1 MHASR
6 KQAARPHGQSGP
18 TTPAGLRAA
27 QAATERLGDRLA
39 RTFES
44 ITDAFY
50 TLDRDWRFTYV
61 NTEAERLQQKTRAE
75 MLGQRVWDV
84 FPDAVGS
91 VFDQEFHRAMATGE
105 TASFEAYYP
114 PLDLWAAVRA
124 FPSDDGLGVYFLDVS
139 ARKAA
144 ERALAESERR
154 YRALFERSGDA
165 ILIANDSGC
174 YVDANAAAATLL
186 GISRAAIIG
195 RRLNDFLADAGTA
208 SDQEASWQSFLA
220 AGEVHGEVRLRRP
233 DGEIRE
239 AEFNAIANT
248 SPGLHFGEFR
258 DVTERRRQ
266 ERSGEQRSR
275 ILASLRRL
283 PQGDAPE
290 HAANAICSELVAKG
304 DFPSA
309 AIYAF
314 DTEDESRA
322 LGARL
327 HDGRGTG
334 AIPPL
339 SKGRLRGLQETAAGG
354 AWVEDISGSADGSPR
369 ARIAELGLQSLAFA
383 PIDSEGRLIAILIA
397 GADEPAA
404 ELTQRLPALVEFAAL
419 ASSLLAPGLRQ
430 RSRQTTERNRIREI
444 IRTMAFRP
452 VFQPIVEM
460 ANGEVLGYEALTR
473 FSDGTPPDQVFKAA
487 ADAGLGLQLE
497 AVTIEVALDAA
508 APLRGDCF
516 LDINVSPDLVMA
528 RKPLQGLLRRSAP
541 GVVLEITEH
550 VDVQDYEIL
559 RASLASL
566 GSDVRFAVDDAGAG
580 FASLRHILELAP
592 SHVKLDRGLVARIDT
607 DPARQ
612 ALVAGLVHFATEI
625 AVMLIA
631 EGVETEDERQ
641 TLLRLGVHVGQGYLL
656 GRPAPAE
663 DVAPDPALGLPT
675 RGHARQRTVAQA

>member
-1 MHASR
+1 V
-6 KQAARPHGQSGP
+6 
-18 TTPAGLRAA
+18 L
-27 QAATERLGDRLA
+27 
-39 RTFES
+39 
-44 ITDAFY
+44 
-50 TLDRDWRFTYV
+50 
-61 NTEAERLQQKTRAE
+61 
-75 MLGQRVWDV
+75 
-84 FPDAVGS
+84 
-91 VFDQEFHRAMATGE
+91 
-105 TASFEAYYP
+105 
-114 PLDLWAAVRA
+114 
-124 FPSDDGLGVYFLDVS
+124 
-139 ARKAA
+139 
-144 ERALAESERR
+144 
-154 YRALFERSGDA
+154 
-165 ILIANDSGC
+165 
-174 YVDANAAAATLL
+174 
-186 GISRAAIIG
+186 
-195 RRLNDFLADAGTA
+195 
-208 SDQEASWQSFLA
+208 
-220 AGEVHGEVRLRRP
+220 
-233 DGEIRE
+233 
-239 AEFNAIANT
+239 
-248 SPGLHFGEFR
+248 
-258 DVTERRRQ
+258 
-266 ERSGEQRSR
+266 
-275 ILASLRRL
+275 
-283 PQGDAPE
+283 
-290 HAANAICSELVAKG
+290 
-304 DFPSA
+304 
-309 AIYAF
+309 
-314 DTEDESRA
+314 
-322 LGARL
+322 
-327 HDGRGTG
+327 
-334 AIPPL
+334 
-339 SKGRLRGLQETAAGG
+339 
-354 AWVEDISGSADGSPR
+354 
-369 ARIAELGLQSLAFA
+369 
-383 PIDSEGRLIAILIA
+383 
-397 GADEPAA
+397 
-404 ELTQRLPALVEFAAL
+404 
-419 ASSLLAPGLRQ
+419 
-430 RSRQTTERNRIREI
+430 
-444 IRTMAFRP
+444 
-452 VFQPIVEM
+452 QPIVEM